1 MAFLQNFHDLQDFVF
16 GYRAQNENPEI
27 TENLY
32 FWIYKVQIHV
42 DLLFDHYFN
51 ILSLKTGIN
60 KQTNKKKTA
69 TTKKQK
75 KTKKKRRLNLT
86 NLEVSESL
94 EKEI

>member
-16 GYRAQNENPEI
+16 GYRAQNENIEI

-51 ILSLKTGIN
+51 ILSVKTGIN
-60 KQTNKKKTA
+60 KQTNKQKQPQQKNK
-69 TTKKQK
+69 KKQK
-75 KTKKKRRLNLT
+75 KNPD
-86 NLEVSESL
+86 S
-94 EKEI
+94 I

>member
-32 FWIYKVQIHV
+32 FCIYKVQIHV

-51 ILSLKTGIN
+51 ILSVKTGIN

-75 KTKKKRRLNLT
+75 KKRILNLK

>member
-16 GYRAQNENPEI
+16 GYRAQDENQEI

-51 ILSLKTGIN
+51 ILSVKTGIN
-60 KQTNKKKTA
+60 KQTNNQ
-69 TTKKQK
+69 TKNSHNK
-75 KTKKKRRLNLT
+75 KTKKKQKKKNAD
-86 NLEVSESL
+86 S
-94 EKEI
+94 I